1 MKFLFYQIKI
11 NIKIFEKY
19 SSLIGWEKNVRQL
32 KPGIHQFVYTA
43 KKYLLRT
50 LSSKTCPTSVY
61 GRNDVC
67 ETLFF
72 FFFCSFKAFV
82 SKAWVW
88 IALIYMPTPSSRTV
102 PFRPNL
108 CPLPSCSLYSCPDL
122 SVVRSVSEVE
132 ACKME
137 ADACH
142 WCSLESH
149 LCFPWHLPNILV
161 HYWGTTDSCI
171 DSFFSM

>member
-11 NIKIFEKY
+11 NIKIFERY
-19 SSLIGWEKNVRQL
+19 SSLIGWDKNVRQL

-43 KKYLLRT
+43 IKYLLRT

-67 ETLFF
+67 GTLF

-88 IALIYMPTPSSRTV
+88 IALIYMPTLSSTIV
-102 PFRPNL
+102 PFRPDS

-122 SVVRSVSEVE
+122 SVVRSVSVVE
-132 ACKME
+132 A
-137 ADACH
+137 DVCH

-149 LCFPWHLPNILV
+149 LCFPDTYLTFWSITEALPINVLT
-161 HYWGTTDSCI
+161 H
-171 DSFFSM
+171 FFHENVFA